1 MAKVTRT
8 LRQKMNG
15 PSAGELARK
24 GQLLAEKIID
34 LAERDQ
40 AEQFIGP
47 AKLLRETLTD
57 IERLVDE

>member
-1 MAKVTRT
+1 M
-8 LRQKMNG
+8 RQKMNG